1 MYDDTA
7 YIIQGGIMEKFV
19 KDQIFNIVGAVL
31 LILGIILG
39 FIGYHKGYFNSLDSF
54 RDLILAKGSW
64 VPLVFMGIQII
75 QIIVPVIPG
84 GLTCVAGVVIFGA
97 FWGFIY
103 NYISICLGSIIVFF
117 ISRTFGRSIV
127 LRIFGEDLY
136 NKYRGKLKE
145 DRYDKFFA
153 LAILL
158 PVAPDDF
165 LCYLA
170 GLTEMSARKFILII
184 LLCKPLSIFA
194 YSMAWALGLDF
205 LISKYL

>member
-1 MYDDTA
+1 MYDDTTH
-7 YIIQGGIMEKFV
+7 IIQGGIMEKFV

-54 RDLILAKGSW
+54 RDLILAKGTW
-64 VPLVFMGIQII
+64 GPLVFMGIQII

-103 NYISICLGSIIVFF
+103 NYISICLGSITVFF

-136 NKYRGKLKE
+136 NKYRGKLNE

-153 LAILL
+153 LAIFL

-165 LCYLA
+165 LCYLT

>member
-19 KDQIFNIVGAVL
+19 KDQIFNIIGAIL

-54 RDLILAKGSW
+54 RDLILAKGTW
-64 VPLVFMGIQII
+64 GPLVFMGIQIV

-103 NYISICLGSIIVFF
+103 NYISICLGSITVFF

-136 NKYRGKLKE
+136 NKYRGKLNE

-165 LCYLA
+165 LCYLT

>member
-1 MYDDTA
+1 MYDDTTH
-7 YIIQGGIMEKFV
+7 IIQGGIMEKFV
-19 KDQIFNIVGAVL
+19 KDQIFNIIGAIL

-54 RDLILAKGSW
+54 RDLILAKGTW
-64 VPLVFMGIQII
+64 GPLVFMGIQII

-103 NYISICLGSIIVFF
+103 NYISICLGSITVFF

-136 NKYRGKLKE
+136 NKYRDKLNE

-153 LAILL
+153 LAIFL

-165 LCYLA
+165 LCYLT

>member
-1 MYDDTA
+1 MYDDTTH
-7 YIIQGGIMEKFV
+7 IIQGGIMEKFV

-54 RDLILAKGSW
+54 RDLILAKGTW
-64 VPLVFMGIQII
+64 GPLVFMGIQIV

-103 NYISICLGSIIVFF
+103 NYISICLGSITVFF

-153 LAILL
+153 LAIFL

-165 LCYLA
+165 LCYLT

>member
-1 MYDDTA
+1 
-7 YIIQGGIMEKFV
+7 MEKFV
-19 KDQIFNIVGAVL
+19 KDQIFNIMGGIILV
-31 LILGIILG
+31 LGIILG
-39 FIGYHKGYFNSLDSF
+39 FIGYQKGYFNSIESF
-54 RDLILAKGSW
+54 RDLILAKGTW
-64 VPLVFMGIQII
+64 GPLVFMGIQIV

-136 NKYRGKLKE
+136 NKYRGKLNE

-165 LCYLA
+165 LCYLT

>member
-54 RDLILAKGSW
+54 RDLILAKGTW
-64 VPLVFMGIQII
+64 GPLVFMGIQII

-103 NYISICLGSIIVFF
+103 NYISICLGSITVFF

-136 NKYRGKLKE
+136 NKYRGKLNE

>member
-1 MYDDTA
+1 MYDDTTH
-7 YIIQGGIMEKFV
+7 IIQGGIMEKFV
-19 KDQIFNIVGAVL
+19 KDQIFNIIGAIL

-54 RDLILAKGSW
+54 RDLILAKGTW
-64 VPLVFMGIQII
+64 GPLVFMGIQII

-103 NYISICLGSIIVFF
+103 NYISICLGSITVFF

-136 NKYRGKLKE
+136 NKYRGKLNE

-153 LAILL
+153 LAIFL

-165 LCYLA
+165 LCYLT

>member
-1 MYDDTA
+1 MYDDTT

-19 KDQIFNIVGAVL
+19 KDQIFNIMGAMI

-54 RDLILAKGSW
+54 RDLILAKGTW
-64 VPLVFMGIQII
+64 GPLVFMGIQIV

-165 LCYLA
+165 LCYLT

>member
-1 MYDDTA
+1 MIALHTSYS
-7 YIIQGGIMEKFV
+7 GVNMEKFV
-19 KDQIFNIVGAVL
+19 KDQIFNIIGAII
-31 LILGIILG
+31 LILGIVLG
-39 FIGYHKGYFNSLDSF
+39 FVGFHKGYFNSLDTF
-54 RDLILAKGSW
+54 RELILAKGAW
-64 VPLVFMGIQII
+64 APLVFMGLQIV

-103 NYISICLGSIIVFF
+103 NYISICLGSILVFF

-127 LRIFGEDLY
+127 IRIFGEELY
-136 NKYRGKLKE
+136 DKYKGKLNE

-153 LAILL
+153 LAIFL

-165 LCYLA
+165 LCYLT
-170 GLTEMSARKFILII
+170 GLTEMSVRKFVAII

-194 YSMAWALGLDF
+194 YSMAWDLGLDF
-205 LISKYL
+205 LIKKYL